1 MLIVMKNTA
10 TQKEINTVVKAMQKL
25 SLKAEKL
32 PGAQRT
38 VIGIMGNKDYIDQN
52 RVTNFP
58 GVKEIIS
65 VTKKYRL
72 VSREFQPQ
80 NSIVKVGKAGNARNI
95 VKFGGPKPIIIA
107 GPCAIESY
115 ESLVNIAKNVK
126 KLGADML
133 RGGAYK
139 PRTSPY
145 SFQGLEEEGLKIMA
159 KVSREVGIPIV
170 TEITSTDDL
179 KLFKKYTD
187 MIQIG
192 SRNMHNFDLLKK
204 VAKLQKP
211 ILLKRGM
218 SATMEEF
225 LLAAEYIL
233 KEGNPNIVLCER
245 GIRTFEQ
252 STRNILD
259 LNTLALIKQ
268 ESHLPIIADPS
279 HAAGRYDLVSPLAKA
294 GIAAGA
300 DGLIIEVHDNPAK
313 ALSDGGQSLTF
324 ESFKSL
330 MKQI

>member
-10 TQKEINTVVKAMQKL
+10 TKKEINAVTKAMQKL

-38 VIGIMGNKDYIDQN
+38 VIGIMGNKEYIDQT
-52 RVTNFP
+52 RIMNFP
-58 GVKEIIS
+58 GVKEIIH
-65 VTKKYRL
+65 VTKKYKL
-72 VSREFQPQ
+72 VSREFCPK
-80 NSIVKVGKAGNARNI
+80 NSLVKVGKNI
-95 VKFGGPKPIIIA
+95 VFGGKKPIIIA
-107 GPCAIESY
+107 GPCAIESH
-115 ESLVNIAKNVK
+115 EQLLKIAKNIK
-126 KLGADML
+126 KLGAHML

-145 SFQGLEEEGLKIMA
+145 AFQGLEEEGLKIMK
-159 KVSREVGIPIV
+159 KVSKETGLPIIS
-170 TEITSTDDL
+170 EIISINDL
-179 KLFKKYTD
+179 QLFKKYPD

-204 VAKLQKP
+204 VAKSDKP

-268 ESHLPIIADPS
+268 ESHLPIIVDPS
-279 HAAGRYDLVSPLAKA
+279 HAAGRYDLVPPLAKA
-294 GIAAGA
+294 GIAAEA
-300 DGLIIEVHDNPAK
+300 DGLIVEVHNDPTN
-313 ALSDGGQSLTF
+313 ALCDGGQSLTF
-324 ESFKSL
+324 KSFESLIKEL
-330 MKQI
+330 

>member
-10 TQKEINTVVKAMQKL
+10 TKKQIDDVVKAMRKL

-38 VIGIMGNKDYIDQN
+38 VIGIMGNKEYVDQN
-52 RVTNFP
+52 RIMNFP
-58 GVKEIIS
+58 GVKEIIH
-65 VTKKYRL
+65 VTKKYKL
-72 VSREFQPQ
+72 VSREFCPQ
-80 NSIVKVGKAGNARNI
+80 NTLVKVGKHI
-95 VKFGGPKPIIIA
+95 VFGGEKPVIIA

-115 ESLVNIAKNVK
+115 EQLLKIAKNIK
-126 KLGADML
+126 RLGADML

-145 SFQGLEEEGLKIMA
+145 AFQGLGEEGLKIM
-159 KVSREVGIPIV
+159 KRVSDEVKIPIIS
-170 TEITSTDDL
+170 EIISTDDL
-179 KLFKKYTD
+179 GLFKKYTD

-204 VAKLQKP
+204 VAKLNKP

-259 LNTLALIKQ
+259 LNTLALVKL
-268 ESHLPIIADPS
+268 ESHLPIIVDPS
-279 HAAGRYDLVSPLAKA
+279 HAAGRYDIVVPLAKA

-300 DGLIIEVHDNPAK
+300 DGLIIEVHNDPAN

-330 MKQI
+330 MNQI

>member
-10 TQKEINTVVKAMQKL
+10 TKKQIDDVVKAMQKL

-38 VIGIMGNKDYIDQN
+38 VIGIMGNKEYVDQN
-52 RVTNFP
+52 RIMNFP
-58 GVKEIIS
+58 GVKEIIH
-65 VTKKYRL
+65 VTKKYKL
-72 VSREFQPQ
+72 VSREFRPQ
-80 NSIVKVGKAGNARNI
+80 NTLVKVGKRI
-95 VKFGGPKPIIIA
+95 VFGGEKPVIIA

-115 ESLVNIAKNVK
+115 EQLLKIAKNVK
-126 KLGADML
+126 KMGADML

-145 SFQGLEEEGLKIMA
+145 AFQGLGEEGLKIM
-159 KVSREVGIPIV
+159 KRVSDEVKIPIIS
-170 TEITSTDDL
+170 EIISTDDL
-179 KLFKKYTD
+179 SLFKKYAD

-204 VAKLQKP
+204 VAKLNKP

-259 LNTLALIKQ
+259 LNTLALVKL
-268 ESHLPIIADPS
+268 ESHLPIIVDPS
-279 HAAGRYDLVSPLAKA
+279 HAAGRYDIVAPLAKA

-300 DGLIIEVHDNPAK
+300 DGLIIEVHNNPAN

-330 MKQI
+330 MQEL